1 MLDER
6 EFELVNIIGSEVES
20 NQRDLSGHLKLS
32 LGATNMLIRRLVT
45 KGYIRIQQLN
55 KRKVKYILT
64 PKGFSEKLKKS
75 IKYTMKT
82 VRSLGLIKEQLKVK
96 VITRLYEE
104 GVRNYTALGQSD
116 FALLIEMLFVE
127 LNLHNC
133 KVVYVDDLPKERV
146 DGYLLVCKEEVD
158 IRNYPYNNIIDL
170 IHELA
175 QDGELINSYQNR

>member
-20 NQRDLSGHLKLS
+20 NQRDLSDHLNMS
-32 LGATNMLIRRLVT
+32 LGSTNMLIRRLVT

-82 VRSLGLIKEQLKVK
+82 IYSLGLIKEQLKAK
-96 VITRLYEE
+96 VIIKLYKE
-104 GVRNYTALGQSD
+104 GIRSYTVLGRSD

-127 LNLHNC
+127 LNLNDC
-133 KVVYVDDLPKERV
+133 KIVYVDDLPKEKV

-158 IRNYPYNNIIDL
+158 IKNYSHSNIIDL
-170 IHELA
+170 IYELA
-175 QDGELINSYQNR
+175 ENRKLINNCQNH